1 MKNIKGFISRW
12 KGEEKSETQIFW
24 ISLLRDVLG
33 VEKPDEFIQFEKRV
47 ELDHVSFIDAYIPS
61 THVIIE
67 QKSINIPLDKA
78 ALQSDGQY

>member
-12 KGEEKSETQIFW
+12 KGDEKSETQTFW

-33 VEKPDEFIQFEKRV
+33 VEKPDELIQFEKRV

-61 THVIIE
+61 TRVIIE
-67 QKSINIPLDKA
+67 QKSKRGWQI
-78 ALQSDGQY
+78 